1 MSHILLTDPNIL
13 QFRPPF
19 LCAYTLKLSECLLF
33 HTDKHI
39 NQYTSEGI
47 VKGNTVIRAKIEQN
61 LIADELRRL
70 GRRFK
75 YMDVFDQ
82 DNEIKRVVD
91 DYKALRAKM
100 RVSKGDVV
108 SE

>member
-1 MSHILLTDPNIL
+1 
-13 QFRPPF
+13 
-19 LCAYTLKLSECLLF
+19 LKLYDCPLF
-33 HTDKHI
+33 HTDEHVD
-39 NQYTSEGI
+39 QYTSGGI

-82 DNEIKRVVD
+82 DNEINRVVEG
-91 DYKALRAKM
+91 YKALRAKM

-108 SE
+108 SESCLNVYVQI